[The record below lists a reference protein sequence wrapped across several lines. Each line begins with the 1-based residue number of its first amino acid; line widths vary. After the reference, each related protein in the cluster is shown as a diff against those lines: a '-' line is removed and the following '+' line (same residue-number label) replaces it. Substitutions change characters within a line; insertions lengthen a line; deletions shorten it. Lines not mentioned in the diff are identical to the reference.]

1 MGEILLRAENI
12 DKHFGITHA
21 LDNVSF
27 TFNKGEIHALIGE
40 NGSGKSTL
48 TSCLTGIYQK
58 IPASLSLKEK
68 RSPQPTRLK
77 PTIRV

>member
-27 TFNKGEIHALIGE
+27 TFEKGEIHALIGE
-40 NGSGKSTL
+40 NGSLKAKKSL
-48 TSCLTGIYQK
+48 
-58 IPASLSLKEK
+58 
-68 RSPQPTRLK
+68 QPTRLK